1 MGKFLVFVI
10 GFSIAS
16 FVLSDILGPNSTL
29 FGGYDTTIGT
39 IKGED
44 IDYNSFQSVFEEF
57 SYNFSINNGTSPTS
71 EDLVVIREQVWEKLI
86 QDISFV
92 YEYDNLGLKITDL
105 ELVDMVQGKNIHPL
119 VQQAFTDPEVGIFDV
134 EQVVVFLK
142 NLSNQPSQQQQTW
155 SSFER
160 NLIPIRLRNK
170 YDNLISKTTYL
181 NTLESKR
188 EYFNANQVIS
198 LSYLYIPYYSIN
210 DSLVSVSQNE
220 LQSYL
225 KKNKDEYFE
234 EESRSIKYVIFKVTP
249 SSEDSL
255 SIKNEINRLKNIL
268 SNSTNDSIFSSI
280 NSDGFNSYLSLKK
293 DQLNNIFGENSVKG
307 DMIGPIIE
315 NDKYVLYK
323 FSDIFSEK
331 KYSVRAQ
338 HILLKWNNLDLNS
351 KVKVRSEAN
360 RILNLIKKGSDFQEM
375 ARMYSEDDGSASNG
389 GDLGWFS
396 EGQMVKPFEE
406 AVFSKTRPGLI
417 NRIVESEFGFHIINV
432 ISKKTNKTFKVSKI
446 EKDIVSSDMTRN
458 LSYRNAEIFRSE
470 NSNLEDFLA
479 SSNNDGLKIFSHNK
493 IDKNDQKLGVLNNSR
508 SLIMWLYSEENIGKL
523 SSVIELDDGYAI
535 AVLTDVNQEGTSK
548 LEDVE
553 NSIKRKVINNK
564 KYDLINKDL
573 IDLKGSLEEI
583 SESYGDKANVYSMD
597 NLLFNSNSLNNVGY
611 APNAVGISFSMDEGE
626 ITKPFSTDDGIVIL
640 QVNSKETLSPLDN
653 YSSFSEQLLQANKLA
668 SPLKLDKVIKE
679 FSDIKDYRYK
689 FF

>member
-29 FGGYDTTIGT
+29 FGGNDTTIGT

-44 IDYNSFQSVFEEF
+44 VDYNSFQSLFEEF
-57 SYNFSINNGTSPTS
+57 SYNFSINNGTPPTS

-92 YEYDNLGLKITDL
+92 NEYDNLGLEITDL
-105 ELVDMVQGKNIHPL
+105 ELVDMVQGKNVHPL

-134 EQVVVFLK
+134 EQVVIFLK

-188 EYFNANQVIS
+188 EYFNANQAIS
-198 LSYLYIPYYSIN
+198 LSYLHIPYYSIN
-210 DSLVSVSQNE
+210 DSLVSISQNE

-225 KKNKDEYFE
+225 KKNKNEYFE
-234 EESRSIKYVIFKVTP
+234 EESRSIKYVIFNVNP

-280 NSDGFNSYLSLKK
+280 NSDGFNAYLSLKK
-293 DQLNNIFGENSVKG
+293 DQLDNIFGEYSVKG
-307 DMIGPIIE
+307 NMIGPIIE

-323 FSDIFSEK
+323 FSDISSEK
-331 KYSVRAQ
+331 KYSARAQ

-351 KVKVRSEAN
+351 KVKVRIEAN
-360 RILNLIKKGSDFQEM
+360 RILNLIKKGSNFQEM
-375 ARMYSEDDGSASNG
+375 ARMYSEDGSATNG

-432 ISKKTNKTFKVSKI
+432 ISKKTNKIFKVSKI
-446 EKDIVSSDMTRN
+446 EKDIVPSDMTRN

-470 NSNLEDFLA
+470 NSDLEDFLA
-479 SSNNDGLKIFSHNK
+479 SSNTTGLKIFSHNT
-493 IDKNDQKLGVLNNSR
+493 IDKNDQKLGSLNNSR

-523 SSVIELDDGYAI
+523 SSVIELDNSYVI
-535 AVLTDVNQEGTSK
+535 AVLTDINQEGTSK

-564 KYDLINKDL
+564 KFDLINKDL

-583 SESYGDKANVYSMD
+583 SESYGDKANIYSMD
-597 NLLFNSNSLNNVGY
+597 NLLFNFNSLNNVGY

-626 ITKPFSTDDGIVIL
+626 ITKPFFTDDGVVIL
-640 QVNSKETLSPLDN
+640 QINSKEILSPLDN

-668 SPLKLDKVIKE
+668 SPLKLDKAIKE